1 MIRFDAIY
9 YADFRPQSAGDRRA
23 ALERLE
29 WLANF
34 MDTALV
40 IPGTGIR
47 FGADAIIGLWPGVG
61 DAIGTGISAIIV
73 AEAYR
78 LGAPGHLIARMV
90 TNIAIDGFVG
100 SIPVLGDA
108 FDVLWRANRK
118 NVALLREHLE
128 DAGAV

>member
-1 MIRFDAIY
+1 MIRFDAIH
-9 YADFRPQSAGDRRA
+9 ADFRPQSAGDRRA

-47 FGADAIIGLWPGVG
+47 FGADAVIGLWPVVG
-61 DAIGTGISAIIV
+61 DVIGSGISAVIV

-78 LGAPGHLIARMV
+78 LGAPGHLVARMV
-90 TNIAIDGFVG
+90 ANIAIDGFVG
-100 SIPVLGDA
+100 SIPLFGDA

-118 NVALLREHLE
+118 NVVLLREHLE
-128 DAGAV
+128 YTGAV

>member
-9 YADFRPQSAGDRRA
+9 AADFRPQSAADRRV
-23 ALERLE
+23 ALERLD

-47 FGADAIIGLWPGVG
+47 FGADAIIGLWPVVG
-61 DAIGTGISAIIV
+61 DAIGAGISAIIV

-78 LGAPGHLIARMV
+78 LGAPGHLVARMV
-90 TNIAIDGFVG
+90 ANIAIDGFVG
-100 SIPVLGDA
+100 SIPLFGDA

-128 DAGAV
+128 YVGAV

>member
-1 MIRFDAIY
+1 MIRFEAIY
-9 YADFRPQSAGDRRA
+9 AGYRPQTAADRRA
-23 ALERLE
+23 ALTRLE

-61 DAIGTGISAIIV
+61 DAVGTGISAIIV

-90 TNIAIDGFVG
+90 ANIAIDGFVG

-118 NVALLREHLE
+118 NAALLREHLE
-128 DAGAV
+128 ETGAI

>member
-1 MIRFDAIY
+1 MISPFAM
-9 YADFRPQSAGDRRA
+9 YADFRPQSAAGRRA

-40 IPGTGIR
+40 VPGTGIR
-47 FGADAIIGLWPGVG
+47 FGADAIIGLWPGIG
-61 DAIGTGISAIIV
+61 DAVGTGISAIIV

-90 TNIAIDGFVG
+90 ANIAIDGFVG
-100 SIPVLGDA
+100 AIPVLGDA

-118 NVALLREHLE
+118 NAALLREHLE
-128 DAGAV
+128 ETGAI

>member
-1 MIRFDAIY
+1 MIRLDAIY
-9 YADFRPQSAGDRRA
+9 TADFGRQSAADRRA

-61 DAIGTGISAIIV
+61 DAIGTGISALIV

-78 LGAPGHLIARMV
+78 LGAPGHLVARMV
-90 TNIAIDGFVG
+90 ANIAIDGFVG

-108 FDVLWRANRK
+108 FDVLWRANRM

>member
-1 MIRFDAIY
+1 MIGSFAN
-9 YADFRPQSAGDRRA
+9 YAAGFRPHSASDRRV
-23 ALERLE
+23 ALARLE

-34 MDTALV
+34 MDTAVL
-40 IPGTGIR
+40 IPGTNIR

-61 DAIGTGISAIIV
+61 DAVGTGISALIV

-90 TNIAIDGFVG
+90 ANIAIDGFVG

-108 FDVLWRANRK
+108 FDVLWRANRR

-128 DAGAV
+128 DTGAV

>member
-9 YADFRPQSAGDRRA
+9 AADFRPQCAADRRV
-23 ALERLE
+23 ALERLD

-47 FGADAIIGLWPGVG
+47 FGADAIIGLWPVVG
-61 DAIGTGISAIIV
+61 DAIGAGISAIIV

-78 LGAPGHLIARMV
+78 LGAPGHLVARMV
-90 TNIAIDGFVG
+90 ANIAIDGFVG
-100 SIPVLGDA
+100 SIPLFGDA

-128 DAGAV
+128 YAGAV

>member
-9 YADFRPQSAGDRRA
+9 AGYRLQSAADRRA
-23 ALERLE
+23 ALTRLE

-40 IPGTGIR
+40 IPGTGVR
-47 FGADAIIGLWPGVG
+47 FGADAIIGLWPVIG
-61 DAIGTGISAIIV
+61 DAIGSGISALIV

-90 TNIAIDGFVG
+90 VNIAIDGFVG

-108 FDVLWRANRK
+108 FDVLWRANRR